1 MNNALLE
8 LKNASYSYDE
18 QPDALKNVSVC
29 IHAGERIAVIGG
41 NGAGKSTFFLC
52 CNGVLV
58 PQHGEIYYG
67 NRQIRHRRK
76 DLLFLRERVGIV
88 FQDPNQQFVGATLES
103 EISFGP
109 MNLQLPL
116 SEVEHRVNQSM
127 ATMNLSQLSER
138 PPHYLSGGE
147 KKRLSI
153 ADVLAMH
160 PDLILLDEP
169 TASLDIANIRILE
182 NVLATLYAQGKTLVV
197 STHDVD
203 FACRWASR
211 ILVFGHGRIVA
222 DGTPE
227 KVFSNKSLLAQVGLQ
242 PPAIYSFT
250 DLLREKGLLKNVP
263 YPKDLDQ
270 LRQLLNQF

>member
-1 MNNALLE
+1 MDTTLLE
-8 LKNASYSYDE
+8 LRHVSYAYDE
-18 QPDALKNVSVC
+18 QPDALIDLSVS

-52 CNGVLV
+52 CNGVLT
-58 PQHGEIYYG
+58 PQRGEICYAG
-67 NRQIRHRRK
+67 RPIRPNRK

-88 FQDPNQQFVGATLES
+88 FQDPNQQLIGSTVES

-109 MNLQLPL
+109 MNLQLGRE
-116 SEVEHRVNQSM
+116 EVARRVWQSM
-127 ATMNLSQLSER
+127 EDLNLTALRER

-160 PDLILLDEP
+160 PELILFDEP
-169 TASLDIANIRILE
+169 TASLDITNVGMLE
-182 NVLATLYAQGKTLVV
+182 SVLDDLHGQGKTLLV

-211 ILVFGHGRIVA
+211 VLLFHGGRIVA
-222 DGTPE
+222 DGSPQDIFQNGALLE
-227 KVFSNKSLLAQVGLQ
+227 ELGLEMPMIFSFVNLLKG
-242 PPAIYSFT
+242 
-250 DLLREKGLLKNVP
+250 KGLLGQVDQ
-263 YPKDLDQ
+263 YPKNLEQ
-270 LRQLLNQF
+270 LRELLGE